1 MTAYLN
7 ALGVICSL
15 GRDKHEIARNLFA
28 GDCSGM
34 RSEAGWVPQR
44 SLPVGAVRGELTAI
58 PAGLSRQNTRNNQL
72 LMEAA
77 LQIRQDI
84 DHAIQTY
91 GRDRIGVVLGT
102 STSGIDEASQGLAHY
117 IREHQFPAEYDYQ
130 QQELGAP
137 ASFLADWLQLSGLAY
152 VISTAC
158 TSSARAL
165 MSAQR
170 LLDLGVC
177 DVVLCGGV
185 DSLCK
190 LTLNGFSALEA
201 VSDQRCNPFSVNRNG
216 INIGEAAAL
225 FLMSK
230 QAGGNPSIALLGS
243 GASSDAHHISAPEPA
258 GRGAL
263 QAMHKALNRAGL
275 QPQQI
280 NYLNLHGTATQH
292 NDAMESR
299 AVATLFPVG
308 VPCSSTKPM
317 TGHTLGA
324 AGALE
329 AAFCWL
335 SLSADNHEHALAP
348 HVWDGQPDPELPAL
362 NWVTPTDRLASTGP
376 RYLMSNSFA
385 FGGNNVSLIIG
396 DAP

>member
-15 GRDKHEIARNLFA
+15 GRGKEQVARNLFA

-34 RSEAGWVPQR
+34 RSEAGWVPER
-44 SLPVGAVRGELTAI
+44 ALPVGAVQGELAAI
-58 PAGLSRQNTRNNQL
+58 PAELSRQRSRNNQL
-72 LMEAA
+72 LLEAA
-77 LQIRQDI
+77 LQIHPDI
-84 DHAIQTY
+84 EQAIQTY
-91 GRDRIGVVLGT
+91 GRHRIGVVLGT
-102 STSGIDEASQGLAHY
+102 STSGIDEASQGLVHY
-117 IREHQFPAEYDYQ
+117 VREQQFPDAYDYQ

-137 ASFLADWLQLSGLAY
+137 ANFLADWLQLSGPAY

-185 DSLCK
+185 DTLCK

-201 VSDQRCNPFSVNRNG
+201 VSDQRCNPFSMNRNG
-216 INIGEAAAL
+216 INIGEAAVL

-230 QAGGNPSIALLGS
+230 QSGDGPPIALLGS
-243 GASSDAHHISAPEPA
+243 GASSDAHHISAPEPT
-258 GRGAL
+258 GRGAQ
-263 QAMHKALNRAGL
+263 QAMHKALKGASL
-275 QPQQI
+275 LPEQI
-280 NYLNLHGTATQH
+280 AYLNLHGTATQH
-292 NDAMESR
+292 NDAMESQ
-299 AVATLFPVG
+299 AVASLFPAG

-335 SLSADNHEHALAP
+335 SLSAQNHQHNLPP
-348 HVWDGQPDPELPAL
+348 HIWDGQADPAL
-362 NWVTPTDRLASTGP
+362 PPLKWVTPADRLASTGP

>member
-7 ALGVICSL
+7 ALGVICAL
-15 GRDKHEIARNLFA
+15 GRDKHEVARKLFA
-28 GDCSGM
+28 GDCSGL
-34 RSEAGWVPQR
+34 RRDSAWVPQR
-44 SLPVGAVRGELTAI
+44 ALPVAAVPGELAPI
-58 PAGLSRQNTRNNQL
+58 PAELAEHSTRNNQL
-72 LMEAA
+72 LLEAA
-77 LQIRQDI
+77 LQIRDDI
-84 DHAIQTY
+84 EQAIQTY
-91 GRDRIGVVLGT
+91 GRERIGVVLGT
-102 STSGIDEASQGLAHY
+102 STSGIDEASRGLAHY
-117 IREHQFPAEYDYQ
+117 IREQHFPAEYDYR

-137 ASFLADWLQLSGLAY
+137 ANFLAEWLQLSGPAY

-170 LLDLGVC
+170 LLDLGLC
-177 DVVLCGGV
+177 DAVLCGGV

-190 LTLNGFSALEA
+190 LTLNGFSSLEA
-201 VSDQRCNPFSVNRNG
+201 MSDERCNPFSANRNG
-216 INIGEAAAL
+216 INIGEAAVL

-230 QAGGNPSIALLGS
+230 QPGAGPAIALLGA
-243 GASSDAHHISAPEPA
+243 GASSDAHHISAPEPS

-263 QAMHKALNRAGL
+263 QAMQKALSRAQL
-275 QPQQI
+275 QATRI

-292 NDAMESR
+292 NDAMESL
-299 AVATLFPVG
+299 AVAALFAEG
-308 VPCSSTKPM
+308 VACSSTKPL

-335 SLSADNHEHALAP
+335 SLSADNREHALPP
-348 HVWDGQPDPELPAL
+348 HIWDGEADPALPAL
-362 NWVTPTDRLASTGP
+362 NWVTASTRLSSIAP

>member
-7 ALGVICSL
+7 ALGVVCAL
-15 GRDKHEIARNLFA
+15 GRGPQEVARKLFA

-34 RSEAGWVPQR
+34 QQQSGWVPER
-44 SLPVGAVRGELTAI
+44 ALTMGAVSGDLVAI
-58 PAGLSRQNTRNNQL
+58 PATLTQHSSRNNQL
-72 LMEAA
+72 LLEAA
-77 LQIRQDI
+77 LQIQGDI
-84 DHAIQTY
+84 EQAIQTF
-91 GRDRIGVVLGT
+91 GRERIAVVLGT
-102 STSGIDEASQGLAHY
+102 STSGIDEASRGIAHY
-117 IREHQFPAEYDYQ
+117 LQHQQFPADYDYQ
-130 QQELGAP
+130 QQELSAP
-137 ASFLADWLQLSGLAY
+137 ATFLAEWLNISGPAY

-170 LLDLGVC
+170 LLDMNLC

-185 DSLCK
+185 DTLCK

-201 VSDQRCNPFSVNRNG
+201 VSDERCNPFSANRHG
-216 INIGEAAAL
+216 INIGEAAVL
-225 FLMSK
+225 FVMSK
-230 QAGGNPSIALLGS
+230 QPASSHCIALLGA
-243 GASSDAHHISAPEPA
+243 GASSDAHHISAPEPS
-258 GRGAL
+258 GRGAA
-263 QAMHKALNRAGL
+263 QAMHKALSRAGV
-275 QPQQI
+275 QPKQI
-280 NYLNLHGTATQH
+280 GYLNLHGTATQH
-292 NDAMESR
+292 NDAMESH
-299 AVATLFPVG
+299 AVTLVFPEG

-335 SLSADNHEHALAP
+335 SLNHSDALAP
-348 HVWDGQPDPELPAL
+348 HVWDGQPDPALPAL
-362 NWVTPTDRLASTGP
+362 NWVTPGQTLAPTP
-376 RYLMSNSFA
+376 QRCLMSNSFA

>member
-15 GRDKHEIARNLFA
+15 GRGKDEVARNLFA

-34 RSEAGWVPQR
+34 RSEAGWVPER
-44 SLPVGAVRGELTAI
+44 PLPVGAVRGELAAI
-58 PAGLSRQNTRNNQL
+58 PAELSRQSTRNNQL

-77 LQIRQDI
+77 LQIRHDI
-84 DHAIQTY
+84 DQAILRY

-117 IREHQFPAEYDYQ
+117 LREQQFPPEYDYQ
-130 QQELGAP
+130 QQELSAP
-137 ASFLADWLQLSGLAY
+137 ANFLADWLQLSGPAY

-190 LTLNGFSALEA
+190 LTLNGFTALEA
-201 VSDQRCNPFSVNRNG
+201 VSEQRCNPFSVNRNG
-216 INIGEAAAL
+216 INIGEAAVL

-230 QAGGNPSIALLGS
+230 QPDSDQSIALLGS
-243 GASSDAHHISAPEPA
+243 GASSDAHHISAPEPT

-263 QAMHKALNRAGL
+263 QAMRKALSRAKL
-275 QPQQI
+275 QPSQI
-280 NYLNLHGTATQH
+280 SYLNLHGTATQH
-292 NDAMESR
+292 NDAMESS
-299 AVATLFPVG
+299 AVSTLFPDG
-308 VPCSSTKPM
+308 VFCSSTKPM

-335 SLSADNHEHALAP
+335 SLSAGNREHALPP
-348 HVWDGQPDPELPAL
+348 HVWDAQPDPDLCAL
-362 NWVTPTDRLASTGP
+362 NWVTPADRLASTGP